1 LLGRSSA
8 ASSTSPNTSTSASTA
23 SGSRT
28 PPKSV
33 IKTKLE
39 MVATW
44 ERSHYQV
51 CHSFDIQR
59 KPKLSH
65 SLPFLSRHPSY
76 TYRSLSVR
84 PSGSFSPTD
93 PKLYRPH
100 KCTANPPNQGPA
112 TPN

>member
-39 MVATW
+39 MVVTW
-44 ERSHYQV
+44 EWSHYQV
-51 CHSFDIQR
+51 CHSFDIRR
-59 KPKLSH
+59 KLNSPILFNLSPAIRH
-65 SLPFLSRHPSY
+65 TLLALSPLCPSVWEFLS
-76 TYRSLSVR
+76 
-84 PSGSFSPTD
+84 D
-93 PKLYRPH
+93 
-100 KCTANPPNQGPA
+100 
-112 TPN
+112 